1 VNETIQRLAEVGAL
15 EIVPPDSPSAQVWLR
30 DARRHLVGAA
40 QIVEVDPIGS
50 YVLCYDAARK
60 AIAAIFLA
68 SGYRVTGARGSH
80 AALGEA
86 AVSLATNAREQGR
99 LRGFDRMRR
108 SRNRAEYG
116 VRSFSAKELAAASD
130 TAKWIVA
137 FAEQRIG

>member
-1 VNETIQRLAEVGAL
+1 MNETVNRLAEAGVL
-15 EIVPPDSPSAQVWLR
+15 EIVPPDTASAQGWLR
-30 DARRHLVGAA
+30 DARQHLAGAA

-60 AIAAIFLA
+60 AVAAILLA

-80 AALGEA
+80 AALADA
-86 AVSLATNAREQGR
+86 ALSLAANETEQRR
-99 LRGFDRMRR
+99 LREFDRMRR

-116 VRSFSAKELAAASD
+116 VRSFSVKELSAASE

-137 FAEQRIG
+137 FAERQLG